1 LVFAA
6 LFLLVVGSVIEP
18 RIHLLVG
25 CPMSGKGVKAIKCF
39 PLALVW
45 QDVYSELGYCH
56 FQRVWVVKQSLTDWD
71 SWLGLKGEVLLLLYQ
86 VWFGRI
92 ILVSVDTVTF
102 SESELDKQ
110 SLAGWRLFWMRLK
123 GYFYCNG
130 LVWY

>member
-1 LVFAA
+1 
-6 LFLLVVGSVIEP
+6 
-18 RIHLLVG
+18 
-25 CPMSGKGVKAIKCF
+25 
-39 PLALVW
+39 LA
-45 QDVYSELGYCH
+45 E
-56 FQRVWVVKQSLTDWD
+56 WD

-123 GYFYCNG
+123 GG
-130 LVWY
+130 VAAAALVWQLLWCFDFHIQEAGISYHPLNWLMATFS